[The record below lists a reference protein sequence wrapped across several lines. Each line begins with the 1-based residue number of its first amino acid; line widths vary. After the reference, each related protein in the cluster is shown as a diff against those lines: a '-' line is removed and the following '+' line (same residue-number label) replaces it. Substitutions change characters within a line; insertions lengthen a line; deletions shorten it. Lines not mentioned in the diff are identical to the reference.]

1 MLKYNSLFHSH
12 NTAWKVPKYAVFSGP
27 YFPVVGLNTP
37 YSVQIKENKDQKKL
51 CIWTLFTQGNLWKF
65 QISFITCIGQTKIW
79 RFSYLFDLS
88 NWPSQSN
95 FEAFTLDNFLVNGHY
110 LWNAKYHVCWKLH
123 YIRI

>member
-27 YFPVVGLNTP
+27 YFPVVGLNTEI
-37 YSVQIKENKDQKKL
+37 YSVFSSNKGKQGPEKTLYLDTFHAKQFMIISNQFYYLYRANENL
-51 CIWTLFTQGNLWKF
+51 EIA
-65 QISFITCIGQTKIW
+65 
-79 RFSYLFDLS
+79 YLFDLS

-110 LWNAKYHVCWKLH
+110 L
-123 YIRI
+123 